1 MTDMS
6 QLLELNKTTNT
17 GCCNYYDCN
26 CGESNFPSIPFTIFF
41 KTTVATE
48 GKVFN
53 NVISIM
59 IFLLLVFNN
68 VYYQVYKISGRKIEL
83 IAFR

>member
-1 MTDMS
+1 MIIIMIVIVV
-6 QLLELNKTTNT
+6 K
-17 GCCNYYDCN
+17 
-26 CGESNFPSIPFTIFF
+26 SNFTSIPFTIYF

-59 IFLLLVFNN
+59 IFLILVFND
-68 VYYQVYKISGRKIEL
+68 VYYDISKIS
-83 IAFR
+83 